1 MASGTRSKAD
11 SDMKQKMAEL
21 KEFAA
26 TLFDDEAERKEFVR
40 ARFEAFER
48 EEEKRKEKEDEK
60 EEKRKEDE
68 KEERRLAREHEI
80 AMERERRETETAL
93 KEREARKEAE
103 IAIAKEREVTEREKE
118 ITLREKEKE
127 ITARE
132 KIAADKENEAARQA
146 SSESRPASPA
156 SFQSSLNGLPHM
168 PMEHFD
174 DKTENIE
181 VYLVRFEEVARFYG
195 LPEEKWCFRLSQCL
209 RGKAYEVYS
218 KLPSGQ
224 REDYT
229 ALKQALLVQFELTAE
244 AYHKKFRSSRL
255 ERRETY
261 GNLCERLDKYLVR
274 WHALSRLPETFDGLA
289 CLVLSEQLL
298 ECMSPEVRVYVKEQ
312 QATAPADIASA
323 ADRYLN
329 ARKDLKGKATAT
341 DQQTDQPTSPAQSN
355 LAPKTPQ
362 HNLAPGR
369 QSAPHSHNNRPNHQ
383 SRYNQTN
390 YSQRDSRHSAR
401 DSRPTPQ
408 RQQQAPRTLS
418 TVTPVSQPSAIDPS
432 DQPEEDTY
440 FVSTMA
446 VVPQPTAIDLGQPE
460 LPPVLPHP
468 TSSPPGVENI
478 LANGVEVLGLY
489 DSGCSFGAVINRT
502 LIDPSDLTGGTVT
515 IQSIDRGTPPQ
526 VLPVARVHVEC
537 RYVHG
542 TIDAAVMDTPVYDFI
557 LGSKYVP
564 LGVVNKPYFSLP
576 VGRSTKQ
583 KRGSNQPVGSPGRH
597 THPPGPDSS
606 AKLKPLR
613 PGIDSARKSR
623 VKSHTRTRE
632 GLLDPGYS
640 AKITQH
646 SSDIDSVR
654 MPRGKMNPCS
664 RGLAPLHGSSAT
676 IPNQPLPGIDSVRK
690 SRGKPN
696 PRARQ
701 DYSHPG
707 PSATIQYQPF
717 PGINRVRRPRC
728 KPDYRTRGDVL
739 RQNSTFF
746 IRPLFP
752 DIDRVRR
759 YRGKLT
765 TYSRE
770 EAPHSGLGGKPQRAH
785 VPWAPRLSPN
795 HPPQSAPGRKYNS
808 SNRPIYSPKQ
818 PHVFH
823 SGDYLLRDGK

>member
-1 MASGTRSKAD
+1 MASGTRSKTEPDRKQRIAD
-11 SDMKQKMAEL
+11 IM
-21 KEFAA
+21 
-26 TLFDDEAERKEFVR
+26 DEAKLFSDAEQNEYIKGRL
-40 ARFEAFER
+40 AALDR
-48 EEEKRKEKEDEK
+48 EEQEKH
-60 EEKRKEDE
+60 
-68 KEERRLAREHEI
+68 AREHELAMKEKDNEI
-80 AMERERRETETAL
+80 AIARE
-93 KEREARKEAE
+93 RKEAE
-103 IAIAKEREVTEREKE
+103 IAIAKEVTERE
-118 ITLREKEKE
+118 REKEQQ

-132 KIAADKENEAARQA
+132 KIAADKENEAARHA

-156 SFQSSLNGLPHM
+156 SLQSALNGLPHM

-218 KLPSGQ
+218 KLPSGR
-224 REDYT
+224 REDYP

-261 GNLCERLDKYLVR
+261 GNLCERLDKYLIR
-274 WHALSRLPETFDGLA
+274 WHALSQLPETFDGLA

-362 HNLAPGR
+362 HNQAPGR
-369 QSAPHSHNNRPNHQ
+369 QSAPHNYNNRPNHQ
-383 SRYNQTN
+383 SRYNQSN
-390 YSQRDSRHSAR
+390 YSQRDLRHSTR

-460 LPPVLPHP
+460 LPPVLSHP
-468 TSSPPGVENI
+468 ISSPPGVENI

-489 DSGCSFGAVINRT
+489 DSGCSFGAVINKT

-564 LGVVNKPYFSLP
+564 LGEVNKPYFSLP

-583 KRGSNQPVGSPGRH
+583 KRGSNQQVGSPGRH

-606 AKLKPLR
+606 AKLKPHC
-613 PGIDSARKSR
+613 PGIDTARKSR
-623 VKSHTRTRE
+623 VKSDTRACE

-640 AKITQH
+640 AKIKQH

-664 RGLAPLHGSSAT
+664 RGLAPLHGSSA
-676 IPNQPLPGIDSVRK
+676 IIQNQPSPGIDSVRK
-690 SRGKPN
+690 SRGKLH
-696 PRARQ
+696 PRARENI
-701 DYSHPG
+701 SLSG
-707 PSATIQYQPF
+707 SSATIQYQPSL
-717 PGINRVRRPRC
+717 GINRVRKPRC
-728 KPDYRTRGDVL
+728 KPEYRTRGDVL

-759 YRGKLT
+759 NRGKLT
-765 TYSRE
+765 THSRE
-770 EAPHSGLGGKPQRAH
+770 EAPHSGFGGKPQRAH

-795 HPPQSAPGRKYNS
+795 HAPQSAPGRNYYS

-818 PHVFH
+818 PQRFH
-823 SGDYLLRDGK
+823 PGDSVLRDGK